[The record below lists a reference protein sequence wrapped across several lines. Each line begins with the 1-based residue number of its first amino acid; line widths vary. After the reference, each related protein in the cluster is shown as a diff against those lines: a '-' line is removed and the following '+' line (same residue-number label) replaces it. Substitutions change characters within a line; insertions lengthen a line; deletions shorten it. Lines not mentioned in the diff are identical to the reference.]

1 MMADRCQS
9 PCPVYGA
16 QQMGWSRRT
25 PQPRRSQLERNV
37 RKLLDRIAIAILCSG
52 ATIVAAQSAQL
63 PPQPPKEQKAVD
75 RFTVVNDD
83 GSITFRLF
91 APFAKEVS
99 VLSAELPTN
108 SDRLIPLANNGK
120 GLWVAKTGTMTPNL
134 YEYSFLVD
142 GLRLADPSGRL
153 PKPQRHIDASLI
165 LVPGGS
171 TDTRQVSHGVLA
183 LVGYHSNA
191 LSSERSM
198 YVWTPPDYNP
208 TGPPLPTVYLYHGY
222 GDTAASWVVQGRAP
236 QILDNLYAE
245 GKILPMVVVMPDTET
260 DAPDAVAETFVG
272 AGIVD
277 FFARNALDA
286 DRELME
292 DVVPYVEAHYDV
304 RQNKSGRALV
314 GLSQGGY
321 QALVSGMSHLASFD
335 YIASFSGVTITAT
348 PNAAVS
354 RAFANAAETNA
365 SLKDLS
371 FTIGE
376 NDTLIGPQ
384 LNAMRQIMDQKGD
397 QI

>member
-1 MMADRCQS
+1 
-9 PCPVYGA
+9 
-16 QQMGWSRRT
+16 
-25 PQPRRSQLERNV
+25 
-37 RKLLDRIAIAILCSG
+37 
-52 ATIVAAQSAQL
+52 
-63 PPQPPKEQKAVD
+63 
-75 RFTVVNDD
+75 
-83 GSITFRLF
+83 
-91 APFAKEVS
+91 
-99 VLSAELPTN
+99 
-108 SDRLIPLANNGK
+108 
-120 GLWVAKTGTMTPNL
+120 
-134 YEYSFLVD
+134 
-142 GLRLADPSGRL
+142 
-153 PKPQRHIDASLI
+153 
-165 LVPGGS
+165 
-171 TDTRQVSHGVLA
+171 
-183 LVGYHSNA
+183 
-191 LSSERSM
+191 M

-208 TGPPLPTVYLYHGY
+208 TGTPLPTVYLYHGY

-335 YIASFSGVTITAT
+335 YIASFSGVTISAV
-348 PNAAVS
+348 PNAVVS
-354 RAFANAAETNA
+354 RAFDNSAETNG

-384 LNAMRQIMDQKGD
+384 LNAMRQLMDQKAIKYNFVSYPGLGHEFRVWRPSLAEYL
-397 QI
+397 QKVFR